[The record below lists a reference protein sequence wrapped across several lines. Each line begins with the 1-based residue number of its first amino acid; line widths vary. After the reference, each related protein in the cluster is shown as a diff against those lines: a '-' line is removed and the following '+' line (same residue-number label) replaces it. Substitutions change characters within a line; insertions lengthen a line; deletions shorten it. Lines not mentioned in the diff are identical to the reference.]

1 MKIKQG
7 IGIFF
12 IISSCLFGEIREVT
26 TLSELSNDIL
36 GTKAVKTSKIEK
48 VEKNVS
54 KISEEKKMIP
64 SLAAIPKHSRNISQ
78 KDSSRFLDI
87 SEQDNR
93 NGVIY
98 RQGEDTAFTGV
109 FALFMGDWIQYIET
123 YKNGK
128 LDGESSW
135 YSQDGTQILLEQ
147 YQNGKLHG
155 SQLSYYENGNP
166 KAEVIYDK
174 GKITGVICFGKDG
187 NIIHK
192 SLFQN
197 GTGIWKLYWENG
209 NLLESGKYTNFR
221 KDGIWKK
228 YNEDGSLESTLEY
241 QNGKLLKETWG

>member
-1 MKIKQG
+1 MKMKQY

-12 IISSCLFGEIREVT
+12 IMSFCLFGEIREIT
-26 TLSELSNDIL
+26 PLSELSNNIL
-36 GTKAVKTSKIEK
+36 GEKAQKTSK
-48 VEKNVS
+48 VEKNIS
-54 KISEEKKMIP
+54 KISKEQKNTPNMSETTKY
-64 SLAAIPKHSRNISQ
+64 SRNISQ
-78 KDSSRFLDI
+78 KDSSQFVDI

-98 RQGEDTAFTGV
+98 RQGENTAFTGV

-135 YSQDGTQILLEQ
+135 YSQNGTQVLLEQ
-147 YQNGKLHG
+147 YQAGKLHG

-166 KAEVIYDK
+166 KAEVMYDK
-174 GKITGVICFGKDG
+174 GRITGVICFAKDG
-187 NIIHK
+187 SILHK
-192 SLFQN
+192 SIFNN

-209 NLLESGKYTNFR
+209 NLLETGKYTNFR
-221 KDGIWKK
+221 KDGVWKK

-241 QNGKLLKETWG
+241 RNGKLLKETWG

>member
-64 SLAAIPKHSRNISQ
+64 SLAVIPKHSRNISQ
-78 KDSSRFLDI
+78 KDSSRFADI

-98 RQGEDTAFTGV
+98 RQGERSEEHTPE
-109 FALFMGDWIQYIET
+109 LQSRQY
-123 YKNGK
+123 
-128 LDGESSW
+128 L
-135 YSQDGTQILLEQ
+135 
-147 YQNGKLHG
+147 
-155 SQLSYYENGNP
+155 
-166 KAEVIYDK
+166 V
-174 GKITGVICFGKDG
+174 C
-187 NIIHK
+187 
-192 SLFQN
+192 
-197 GTGIWKLYWENG
+197 
-209 NLLESGKYTNFR
+209 
-221 KDGIWKK
+221 
-228 YNEDGSLESTLEY
+228 
-241 QNGKLLKETWG
+241 